1 MNTSWSATP
10 GQEFSRRRSHRVLL
24 SVPITVTCETQPNM
38 FTEKTQTLVVN
49 AHGALI
55 SLEAKAIQGQSL
67 LLKSPSSETRAC
79 RVVYVG
85 PTLQGR
91 TQFGIEFNEPS
102 PNFWHITFPP
112 EDWAGAALSDL
123 AETKKK

>member
-1 MNTSWSATP
+1 MNTWSSSP
-10 GQEFSRRRSHRVLL
+10 GPDNRRRSHRVLL
-24 SVPITVTCETQPNM
+24 NVPVTVSCETPPGV
-38 FTEKTQTLVVN
+38 FSEKTQTLVVN

-55 SLEAKAIQGQSL
+55 TLGAKVIQGQTL
-67 LLKSPSSETRAC
+67 LITGPSSAQCSC

-85 PTLQGR
+85 PAAQGR
-91 TQFGIEFNEPS
+91 TQLGIEFNEPA

-112 EDWAGAALSDL
+112 DDWAAASVTDL

>member
-1 MNTSWSATP
+1 MNSWSTNPA
-10 GQEFSRRRSHRVLL
+10 QDSNRRRSHRVLL
-24 SVPITVTCETQPNM
+24 SVPITVSCETPPGV

-55 SLEAKAIQGQSL
+55 TLGAKVTAGQTL
-67 LLKSPSSETRAC
+67 LISTGSGEPRPC
-79 RVVYVG
+79 HVVYVG
-85 PTLQGR
+85 PATQGR
-91 TQFGIEFNEPS
+91 TQLGIEFNEPS

-112 EDWAGAALSDL
+112 DDWAGAVLSDL

>member
-1 MNTSWSATP
+1 MNSWSP
-10 GQEFSRRRSHRVLL
+10 SPSQDNRRRSARVLL
-24 SVPITVTCETQPNM
+24 SVPITLSCETPPGI

-49 AHGALI
+49 AHGALVT
-55 SLEAKAIQGQSL
+55 LGAKVTAGQTL
-67 LLKSPSSETRAC
+67 LIGSGSSEPRSC

-85 PTLQGR
+85 PTAQGR
-91 TQFGIEFNEPS
+91 TQLGVEFTEPA

-112 EDWAGAALSDL
+112 DDWSAAVLSDL

>member
-1 MNTSWSATP
+1 MNSWSP
-10 GQEFSRRRSHRVLL
+10 GPSPDSSRRRSRRVLL
-24 SVPITVTCETQPNM
+24 SVPVTVSGEAPAGE

-55 SLEAKAIQGQSL
+55 TLAAKVIQGQTL
-67 LLKSPSSETRAC
+67 LISDSSAAQRSC
-79 RVVYVG
+79 HVVYVG
-85 PTLQGR
+85 PTVEGR
-91 TQFGIEFNEPS
+91 TQFGVEFNEPA

-112 EDWAGAALSDL
+112 DDWAGSPISDL

>member
-1 MNTSWSATP
+1 MNSWSTSP
-10 GQEFSRRRSHRVLL
+10 GQDSSRRRSRRVLL
-24 SVPITVTCETQPNM
+24 SVPVTVSCESPTGK

-55 SLEAKAIQGQSL
+55 TLAAKVIQGQAL
-67 LLKSPSSETRAC
+67 LISDSASTPRDC
-79 RVVYVG
+79 HVVYIG
-85 PTLQGR
+85 PTVEGR
-91 TQFGIEFNEPS
+91 TQYGVEFKQPA

-112 EDWAGAALSDL
+112 DDWAGSPISDL

>member
-1 MNTSWSATP
+1 MNSWSP
-10 GQEFSRRRSHRVLL
+10 SPSQDSSRRRSHRVLL
-24 SVPITVTCETQPNM
+24 SVPLTVSCETPPEI

-55 SLEAKAIQGQSL
+55 TLGAKVTVGQTL
-67 LLKSPSSETRAC
+67 LVSSGSSEPRFC

-85 PTLQGR
+85 PTAQGR
-91 TQFGIEFNEPS
+91 TQLGIEFSEPA

-112 EDWAGAALSDL
+112 DNWSGAAVSDL
-123 AETKKK
+123 AETKKKK

>member
-1 MNTSWSATP
+1 MNTWLPP
-10 GQEFSRRRSHRVLL
+10 GPELSRRRSHRVLL
-24 SVPITVTCETQPNM
+24 NIPITVSCETSPGT

-55 SLEAKAIQGQSL
+55 TLEAKAVQGQSL
-67 LLKSPSSETRAC
+67 LIKSLSSDTRAC

-85 PTLQGR
+85 PTVQGR
-91 TQFGIEFNEPS
+91 TQLGVEFNEPAPS
-102 PNFWHITFPP
+102 FWHITFPP
-112 EDWAGAALSDL
+112 EDLAAAPVSSL